1 MLFKIIISLFLL
13 NITILASDFAVV
25 VNANSELSKLSK
37 KQIKD
42 IFLMKRHFVK
52 GKKMIPVNISASSDL
67 RLSFEKKIL
76 KTNRDKLNRYWV
88 KKHFQGI
95 SPPTVQSS
103 DKAMSLFVKNVKGA
117 IGYLPRDIVD
127 SGLKVLYEF

>member
-1 MLFKIIISLFLL
+1 MFFKIVILLLLL
-13 NITILASDFAVV
+13 NVTIVASDFAVV
-25 VNANSELSKLSK
+25 VNINSELSKLSK

-42 IFLMKRHFVK
+42 IFLRKRHFVK
-52 GKKMIPVNISASSDL
+52 GKKMVPVNISASSKL
-67 RLSFEKKIL
+67 RLVFEKNVL

-117 IGYLPRDIVD
+117 IGYLPKNIVD